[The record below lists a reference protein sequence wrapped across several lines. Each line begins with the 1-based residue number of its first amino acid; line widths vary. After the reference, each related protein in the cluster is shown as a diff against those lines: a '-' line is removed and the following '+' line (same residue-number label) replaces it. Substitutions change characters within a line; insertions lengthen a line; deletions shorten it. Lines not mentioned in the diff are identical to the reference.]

1 MDAMQVNHPLG
12 MYNNLPPEDVFVIT
26 DEMGNEMGVGYV
38 IYQFQP
44 HLYPD
49 CPINLYFTMDCQ
61 PAARY
66 MLFGALIARARQLR
80 DCNPTVRARVYTN
93 IAPTDTAMKD
103 FYLHSGFDCSDS
115 EDILRLP
122 IPPGDGRI
130 PMSCAVVATAL
141 NTPEEQNALLCR
153 LAQNDVTYI
162 DQNYLNQLRTLP
174 HFMALGLYRNTEL
187 VGEVIM
193 AGEGDECEL
202 AAIYITPPSRR
213 QGMGKALLHRCMAIM
228 AAEGVTHVNARIMN
242 RSQPQR
248 RLVSAFRAEVTGVNM
263 LFPGLYL

>member
-1 MDAMQVNHPLG
+1 MQVNHPLG
-12 MYNNLPPEDVFVIT
+12 MYNNLPPEDVFLIT
-26 DEMGNEMGVGYV
+26 DEMGGEMGVGYV

-93 IAPTDTAMKD
+93 IAPTDTMMKD
-103 FYLHSGFDCSDS
+103 FYLHAGFDCSDS

-141 NTPEEQNALLCR
+141 NTPEEQSAMLCR

-162 DQNYLNQLRTLP
+162 DQNYLNQLRALP

-187 VGEVIM
+187 GGEVIM
-193 AGEGDECEL
+193 AG
-202 AAIYITPPSRR
+202 
-213 QGMGKALLHRCMAIM
+213 
-228 AAEGVTHVNARIMN
+228 
-242 RSQPQR
+242 
-248 RLVSAFRAEVTGVNM
+248 
-263 LFPGLYL
+263 